1 MAPVLAACVPESA
14 SPAHLYRAAISVAA
28 LVEQHGETIERAR
41 EDTREEL
48 NGIRESLQAVL
59 TQHEN
64 ERGQRRV
71 WQLLAAAVPTL
82 LIVVDL
88 ALKLGGWLR

>member
-14 SPAHLYRAAISVAA
+14 SPAHLYRAAISLAA
-28 LVEQHGETIERAR
+28 LVEHHGEAIDRAR
-41 EDTREEL
+41 VETRDEL
-48 NGIRESLQAVL
+48 CGIRESLTAVL
-59 TQHEN
+59 AQHEN

-82 LIVVDL
+82 LIVADL
-88 ALKLGGWLR
+88 VLRLGGWLH